1 MPQEDEKAVVRTSV
15 RISRFDPDNDN
26 MPEYSEYQAPY
37 EGLTV
42 LQVLEYIYE
51 KYDPTLAFRYGCD
64 GSGPARC
71 GACVV
76 EVYDVPVLACR
87 QQAYENMVVNP
98 HRKFKVIKDL
108 VVDFESEGEKPDG

>member
-1 MPQEDEKAVVRTSV
+1 MPQTDEKGLVSIFRL
-15 RISRFDPDNDN
+15 DPDKDKG
-26 MPEYSEYQAPY
+26 PKYKDY
-37 EGLTV
+37 EVPVQGLTV

-51 KYDPTLAFRYGCD
+51 HHDRTLAFRYGCD

-76 EVYDVPVLACR
+76 EVNEVPVLACR
-87 QQAYENMVVNP
+87 QEAKENMIVNP

-108 VVDFESEGEKPDG
+108 VVDFEQEGDKPDG